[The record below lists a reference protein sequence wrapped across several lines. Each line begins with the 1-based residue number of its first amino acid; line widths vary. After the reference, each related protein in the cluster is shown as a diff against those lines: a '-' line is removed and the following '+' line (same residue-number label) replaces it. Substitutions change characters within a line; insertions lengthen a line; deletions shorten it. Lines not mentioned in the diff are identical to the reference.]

1 MWRRISIGLLCA
13 CALAPGAQKKPVTL
27 EALAREGPA
36 RPASPIWAPD
46 GKRFV
51 YQEGRQVWLCDIPSR
66 GRRQIL
72 SLEAVEAAA
81 VKPPPPVRQE
91 WQNRNV
97 RERPIQWGPSGK
109 ELLVAAGGD
118 LFWHRLEA
126 GGWTQLTAT
135 AEAERDPKLSPDG
148 RRVSFRR
155 GRDLYVL
162 EIASQKITRLTDDGS
177 ETLWNAQLDWV
188 YPEELHL
195 ETAHWWSPDSTRI
208 AYLQFDVS
216 RLPLYPHADL
226 LPLNPVYEPQR
237 YPKAGDP
244 NAEVRLGVVPAGGG
258 RTLWMDLGQTRDMLL
273 ARVAWAPD
281 SKGIAVQRLNR
292 IQNHLDL
299 LQADPATGASR
310 IVLQETDPHWINVAD
325 DLRFLRHGAELLWSS
340 ERSGWRHLYRYS
352 KDGKLLGHLTRG
364 DWEVSEAS
372 CVDEAAG
379 EVFFVATERGPLE
392 RHLYRVGLDGAGMR
406 QITRAAGTH
415 AVSMPAGCA
424 HYLDTHSSLTQAS
437 RRTLH
442 TRDGAEWAVFVEAD
456 RKAQEE
462 YELLPAE
469 IVEVR
474 APDGMLLYARLI
486 KPAGFQADR
495 KYPAV
500 VVVYGA
506 AHSQAVRN
514 AWTDLSFD
522 QVLAHRGFVVW
533 QLDYRG
539 SLGRGHVLET
549 TVHRNLGAGELEDQR
564 AGLKHLI
571 SLGFVDATRLGITG
585 WSYGGYM
592 TLNALLNAPD
602 LFAAGVAGAP
612 VTDWRHYDTIYTER
626 YMGLPSDNADG
637 YRRSSPV
644 HHAANLKAKLML
656 IHCAED
662 DNVLF
667 QNTFQMA
674 AELQKAGK
682 HFELVIYPVKS
693 HGVTGSLSRH
703 RYQATLA
710 FFEEH
715 LKGTE
720 GRK

>member
-1 MWRRISIGLLCA
+1 MWRSISVLLLCA
-13 CALAPGAQKKPVTL
+13 CSLVAQKKPVTI
-27 EALAREGPA
+27 EALARERPA

-46 GKRFV
+46 GKTFV
-51 YQEGRQVWLCDIPSR
+51 YQEGRQVWLYDVPSR
-66 GRRQIL
+66 TRRQIL

-81 VKPPPPVRQE
+81 AKHPPAARQE

-97 RERPIQWGPSGK
+97 REHPIQWAPSGK

-118 LFWHRLEA
+118 LFWHRIEA

-155 GRDLYVL
+155 GRDLWVM
-162 EIASQKITRLTDDGS
+162 EVASQKITRLTDDGS
-177 ETLWNAQLDWV
+177 DTLWNAQLDWV

-195 ETAHWWSPDSTRI
+195 ETAHWWSPDSTHI

-216 RLPLYPHADL
+216 REPLYPHADL

-273 ARVAWAPD
+273 ARVVWLPD

-292 IQNHLDL
+292 IQSRLDL
-299 LQADPATGASR
+299 LVADPATGASR
-310 IVLQETDPHWINVAD
+310 TLLQETDPHWINLAD
-325 DLRFLRHGAELLWSS
+325 DLRFLKDGAELLWSS
-340 ERSGWRHLYRYS
+340 ERSGYRHLYRYS
-352 KDGKLLGHLTRG
+352 KDGKLLAQLTRG
-364 DWEVSEAS
+364 DWEVTEVS
-372 CVDEAAG
+372 CVDESAG
-379 EVFFVATERGPLE
+379 EVFFVASERGPLE

-406 QITRAAGTH
+406 QITRSAGTH
-415 AVSMPAGCA
+415 GTSMPDGCA
-424 HYLDTHSSLTQAS
+424 CYLDTHSSLTQPS

-442 TRDGAEWAVFVEAD
+442 TRDGAEWAGFVERD
-456 RKAQEE
+456 RKAEEE
-462 YELLPAE
+462 YDLLPTE
-469 IVEVR
+469 ILEIK
-474 APDGMLLYARLI
+474 APDGTLLYARLI
-486 KPAGFQADR
+486 QPAGFQPGR
-495 KYPAV
+495 KYPAIV
-500 VVVYGA
+500 TVYGA

-514 AWTDLSFD
+514 AWSGLSLD
-522 QVLAHRGFVVW
+522 QVLAHRGFVIW

-539 SLGRGHVLET
+539 SLGRGHTLET
-549 TVHRNLGAGELEDQR
+549 TVHRNLGARELEDQKT
-564 AGLKHLI
+564 GLKHLL
-571 SLGFVDATRLGITG
+571 SMGFVDAARVGITG

-626 YMGLPSDNADG
+626 YMGLPSDNAEG
-637 YRRSSPV
+637 YRRGSPV
-644 HHAANLKAKLML
+644 HQAASLKAKLML
-656 IHCAED
+656 IHCSED

-682 HFELVIYPVKS
+682 HFQLVVYPVKS
-693 HGVTGSLSRH
+693 HGVTGSLSKH
-703 RYQATLA
+703 RYEATVG

-715 LKGTE
+715 LKA
-720 GRK
+720 R

>member
-1 MWRRISIGLLCA
+1 MWRSISVLLLCG
-13 CALAPGAQKKPVTL
+13 CSLVAQKKPVTI
-27 EALAREGPA
+27 EALARERPA

-51 YQEGRQVWLCDIPSR
+51 YQEGRQVWLYDIPSR
-66 GRRQIL
+66 SRRQIL

-135 AEAERDPKLSPDG
+135 AEAEGDPKLSPDG

-162 EIASQKITRLTDDGS
+162 EIAAQKITRLTEDGS
-177 ETLWNAQLDWV
+177 DTHWNAQLDWV

-208 AYLQFDVS
+208 AYLQFDIS

-244 NAEVRLGVVPAGGG
+244 NSEVRLGVVPAAGG
-258 RTLWMDLGQTRDMLL
+258 RTVWMDLGQTRDMLL

-292 IQNHLDL
+292 IQNRLDL
-299 LQADPATGASR
+299 LQADPASGASR
-310 IVLQETDPHWINVAD
+310 AVLQETDPHWVNLAD
-325 DLRFLRHGAELLWSS
+325 DLRFLKDGAELLWSS
-340 ERSGWRHLYRYS
+340 ERSGYRHLYRYS
-352 KDGKLLGHLTRG
+352 KDGKLLGQVTHG
-364 DWEVSEAS
+364 DWEVTRVA

-379 EVFFVATERGPLE
+379 EVFFEANQGGPLE

-406 QITRAAGTH
+406 QIARSAGTH
-415 AVSMPAGCA
+415 GASMPDGCA
-424 HYLDTHSSLTQAS
+424 YYLATHSSLTSPS

-456 RKAQEE
+456 RKAEE
-462 YELLPAE
+462 EFEILPTE
-469 IVEVR
+469 IIEVK
-474 APDGMLLYARLI
+474 APDGALLYARLI
-486 KPAGFQADR
+486 KPAGFQPGR

-500 VVVYGA
+500 VVVYGGP
-506 AHSQAVRN
+506 HSQTVRN
-514 AWTDLSFD
+514 AWAGLSLD
-522 QVLAHRGFVVW
+522 QVLAHRGFVIW
-533 QLDYRG
+533 QLDNRG
-539 SLGRGHVLET
+539 SAGRGRAWEAV
-549 TVHRNLGAGELEDQR
+549 VHRNLGAWELEDQKT
-564 AGLKHLI
+564 GLKHLL
-571 SLGFVDATRLGITG
+571 SLGFVDAARVGITG

-592 TLNALLNAPD
+592 TLYSLLNAPD

-626 YMGLPSDNADG
+626 YMGLPSDNAEG

-644 HHAANLKAKLML
+644 HMAANLKAQLML
-656 IHCAED
+656 IHCWED

-682 HFELVIYPVKS
+682 HFQLVIYPVKS
-693 HGVTGSLSRH
+693 HGVTGSLSKH
-703 RYQATLA
+703 RYEATVA
-710 FFEEH
+710 FLEEH
-715 LKGTE
+715 LKAE
-720 GRK
+720 K